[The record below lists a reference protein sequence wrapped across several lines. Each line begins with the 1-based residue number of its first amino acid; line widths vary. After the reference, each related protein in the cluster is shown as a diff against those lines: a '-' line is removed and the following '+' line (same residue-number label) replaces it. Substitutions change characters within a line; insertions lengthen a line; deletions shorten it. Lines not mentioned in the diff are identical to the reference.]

1 MKQKLIME
9 NWRRFI
15 KKERDKE
22 VLEEGILSTLAG
34 MMLVLNI
41 GGKEVQVELDDVVSG
56 YQQARAE
63 QLDAEASELADIL
76 KTAAYNVDTLGDTD
90 GVIELGATGY
100 LDSGTEV
107 LLKDIIDGSDT
118 GEAPQDT
125 GDTGVESA
133 NTLNVS
139 IAINQMENAPT
150 KEARNDWAQKILD
163 YDEDMGENSD
173 VPPAVIERAKFYLG
187 K

>member
-15 KKERDKE
+15 KEGNEKE

-41 GGKEVQVELDDVVSG
+41 GGKEVQVELDDVVDG
-56 YQQARAE
+56 YKHARAE
-63 QLDAEASELADIL
+63 QMDAEAAELADIL
-76 KTAAYNVDTLGDTD
+76 KTAAYNVETLGDTD
-90 GVIELGATGY
+90 GVVELGATGN
-100 LDSGTEV
+100 LDHGTEA
-107 LLKDIIDGSDT
+107 LLKDIISGQDT
-118 GEAPQDT
+118 TETPQDT
-125 GDTGVESA
+125 GTDSRT
-133 NTLNVS
+133 TMNVS

-150 KEARNDWAQKILD
+150 KNARNDWAQQILD
-163 YDEDMGENSD
+163 YHEEMGAGSD
-173 VPPAVIERAKFYLG
+173 VPQMAVERAKFYLG